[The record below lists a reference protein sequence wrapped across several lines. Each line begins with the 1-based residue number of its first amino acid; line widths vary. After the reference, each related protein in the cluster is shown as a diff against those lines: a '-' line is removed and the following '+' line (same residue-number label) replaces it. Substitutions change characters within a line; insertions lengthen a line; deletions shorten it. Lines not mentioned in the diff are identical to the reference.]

1 MKIIFERYLEAAQ
14 LLELQAKPYSPICSA
29 YISYSRGYFS
39 ATVNETQ
46 KKITFLDNPENR
58 SIVISDMVESILRDQ
73 STGLKFPPVQDLSLA
88 KSKLIASIK
97 FQDGCISYSTD
108 ESIWDSFYV
117 LRNADISRWIFQQLC
132 VAAHP

>member
-1 MKIIFERYLEAAQ
+1 MAEYIREVEKIID
-14 LLELQAKPYSPICSA
+14 A
-29 YISYSRGYFS
+29 YHK
-39 ATVNETQ
+39 Q
-46 KKITFLDNPENR
+46 NPLF
-58 SIVISDMVESILRDQ
+58 ESILRDQ

-88 KSKLIASIK
+88 NSKLIASIK

>member
-73 STGLKFPPVQDLSLA
+73 STGNFKDARHYIIL
-88 KSKLIASIK
+88 
-97 FQDGCISYSTD
+97 GT
-108 ESIWDSFYV
+108 E
-117 LRNADISRWIFQQLC
+117 N
-132 VAAHP
+132 